1 MQQYLPMKTFPEDF
15 PRIDLGRYS
24 NSCRAIIIVPFLMQ
38 VMSGLIVIEN
48 VLAWPNVN
56 TLITKALPLPARQS
70 PFHLRACSL

>member
-1 MQQYLPMKTFPEDF
+1 
-15 PRIDLGRYS
+15 
-24 NSCRAIIIVPFLMQ
+24 MQ

-70 PFHLRACSL
+70 PFHLRACSLPLGLNQMSISACIIGLSQASMAPM

>member
-1 MQQYLPMKTFPEDF
+1 
-15 PRIDLGRYS
+15 
-24 NSCRAIIIVPFLMQ
+24 MQ

-70 PFHLRACSL
+70 LFHLRACFL